1 MKMPP
6 FMVFVS
12 VDLLSMNRNTM
23 LCHFGG
29 SYTNLSQNRKSK
41 SSGYLFFRFWLHCN
55 RQLNIACRALCCQ
68 CEFMLH
74 RNVALCSLTIITT
87 ISNFILSQCH
97 HVVVLIH
104 FLRQTVIY
112 IFQLFLKLFFIE
124 KYTSVQK
131 ASQKYFCSFFHFST
145 FWLIFFYSAAA

>member
-1 MKMPP
+1 
-6 FMVFVS
+6 MVFVS

-23 LCHFGG
+23 LCHFGAATPI
-29 SYTNLSQNRKSK
+29 YHRTENQK

-104 FLRQTVIY
+104 FFSTVIY
-112 IFQLFLKLFFIE
+112 IFQHFFKLFFIE

-145 FWLIFFYSAAA
+145 FWLIFLYSAAA